1 MTHKAT
7 PLALLRHAWQR
18 ASHAE
23 REQFLEEVLKEVE
36 QQADAAEKALRQ
48 RRRRKSLG
56 EYLYPSPPRK

>member
-1 MTHKAT
+1 VTHKAT

-36 QQADAAEKALRQ
+36 QQAALRQ
-48 RRRRKSLG
+48 QRRRKSLG
-56 EYLYPSPPRK
+56 EYLRCSLR